1 MKILQER
8 FPKGTIPGQR
18 TDGRYIDGKLWEN
31 ISFLAKKVV
40 KDMTWLTFISSS
52 TLEVGTGKS
61 VFAQQLCEAYLEA
74 VRQHHGIDNRLEMKN
89 IVFTPEDLIERSF
102 KVPKFSCIILDE
114 WEDAHY
120 WSKLGMTLRKFFR
133 RCRQLNLFMVCI
145 IPNFFELTKGYAISR
160 SIAMIDVKFDDDL
173 NRGNYSFYSY
183 LKKKDLYLL
192 GKKTHNYGVVK
203 PDFNGRFVD
212 GYVVD
217 EKQYRRTKYLDLAKK
232 EKKEKEEK
240 SPNQIKKE
248 IFKSCLDNVNT
259 KPRLK
264 SMGIN
269 IPILS
274 DLFGITKTTG
284 YDWLKGDNEEDESQN
299 EELESI
305 INTYD
310 SNRDNSEIELEPEE
324 EEDEE

>member
-1 MKILQER
+1 MKILKER

-74 VRQHHGIDNRLEMKN
+74 VRQHHNIDNKLEMKN

-114 WEDAHY
+114 WEDTHY

-133 RCRQLNLFMVCI
+133 RCRQLNLLMVCI
-145 IPNFFELTKGYAISR
+145 IPNYFELPMGYAISR
-160 SIAMIDVKFDDDL
+160 SIAMIDVKFDDEL
-173 NRGNYSFYSY
+173 NRGNYSFYGY
-183 LKKKDLYLL
+183 AKKKDLYLQ
-192 GKKTHNYGVVK
+192 GKKTQNYNVVK

-232 EKKEKEEK
+232 EKKEKNEK
-240 SPNQIKKE
+240 SPNQIEKE
-248 IFKSCLDNVNT
+248 IFRKVWENIN
-259 KPRLK
+259 KEEKLK
-264 SMGIN
+264 KLKIS

-274 DLFGITKTTG
+274 SIFGRDRTTG
-284 YDWLKGDNEEDESQN
+284 YKWLDDDEENGEIDSR
-299 EELESI
+299 ELESI

-310 SNRDNSEIELEPEE
+310 SNRDNSEVELEPEE
-324 EEDEE
+324 EENDE